1 MKVDIEKDLEEE
13 NIRAL
18 ALQQEID
25 WFLKVLEVEMQ
36 ISVSENRYVK
46 LFYYFKPKI
55 IFVSIV

>member
-36 ISVSENRYVK
+36 ISVSENRYVR

>member
-1 MKVDIEKDLEEE
+1 MKVDIEKDLGEE